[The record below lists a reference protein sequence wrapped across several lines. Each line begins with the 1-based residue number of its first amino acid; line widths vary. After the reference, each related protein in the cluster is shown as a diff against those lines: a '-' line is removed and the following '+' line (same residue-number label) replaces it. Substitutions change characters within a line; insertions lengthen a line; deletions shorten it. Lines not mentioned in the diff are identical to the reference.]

1 MKVPSCF
8 RLTVAVCCLLGGGPV
23 RTAPVSANPLQPLP
37 LPPGASP
44 SLCEQAGT
52 AAEQAHGLPA
62 GLLLAIGRVE
72 SGRWDATRDRQVPW
86 PWTINAAGKGR
97 HLDSKPEAIR
107 AVALLRA
114 QGTRSIDVG
123 CFQINLMFHP
133 GAFTSLDEAFAP
145 RSNALYAAKY
155 LTELRQRTGSW
166 EGAIGAYHSATPG
179 IGDAYRAR
187 VLAAWSGASARAAPG
202 IVAAS
207 APFPSPARPAAPTMA
222 IWSVASQSMGMRVWT
237 MSDPRSP
244 RPVVTPVALPRTPTS
259 RR

>member
-1 MKVPSCF
+1 M
-8 RLTVAVCCLLGGGPV
+8 RLRRLLSGRRK
-23 RTAPVSANPLQPLP
+23 RTAAAALAALLVSASPALAQAPVEMSCREA
-37 LPPGASP
+37 GA
-44 SLCEQAGT
+44 E
-52 AAEQAHGLPA
+52 AERIWGLPA
-62 GLLLAIGRVE
+62 GLLAAIGQVE
-72 SGRWDATRDRQVPW
+72 SGRPDGTQGLSAW

-97 HLDSKPEAIR
+97 HFDSKPEAIH

-155 LTELRQRTGSW
+155 LTELRQRNGSW
-166 EGAIGAYHSATPG
+166 DSAIGAYHSATPG

-187 VLAAWSGASARAAPG
+187 VLAAWSGAPARAAPG

-244 RPVVTPVALPRTPTS
+244 RPIVTPVALPRTPTS